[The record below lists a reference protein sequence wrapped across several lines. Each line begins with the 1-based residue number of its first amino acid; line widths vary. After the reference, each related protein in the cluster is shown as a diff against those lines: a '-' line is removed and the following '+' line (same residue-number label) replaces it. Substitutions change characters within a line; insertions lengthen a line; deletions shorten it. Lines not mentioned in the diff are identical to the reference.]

1 MEEYKL
7 NNFLVCIINSLNKQ
21 TFMNTLQS
29 LKPLKSSVSEIR
41 CINLKNNS
49 LTKDINNPLLE
60 QISLIDNDLGL
71 TLNRIIEKSKATA
84 VLFFYNTDYLQSNF
98 SIAKDTIY
106 HIEKEYRNVTI
117 NYPALVPISTLIKYP
132 FHSSK
137 HLVFQEAI
145 FPLWLSKENFST
157 SKILNIKPTKVNNSR
172 SEVEKQQVIHS
183 YSSKLNYKQAPS
195 IAVLICAYNAESYV
209 DTAIQSAYLQ
219 NEPADEILIMD
230 DGSTDL
236 TASRINQWT
245 KFQPIRTYYQK
256 NKGKAKALNKLLSYV
271 NSDFILELDAD
282 DWLDYD
288 AISTIKNYLHY
299 LEKKYVLLYGNFRKW
314 KQLPNDE
321 VIYTTHAKGKQI
333 HHKQQLFK
341 YSLPLGPRI
350 YRTSSLKSIHGFPT
364 IPFEEGRLYED
375 VTVLHSL
382 LDRGNFC
389 YYDFTIYN
397 VREHD
402 QSITKNN
409 HFKWRDYVKYMEQ
422 NFKTD

>member
-7 NNFLVCIINSLNKQ
+7 NNLLVCIINSMNKQ
-21 TFMNTLQS
+21 TLINTLRS
-29 LKPLKSSVSEIR
+29 LKPLHSKISEIR
-41 CINLKNNS
+41 CIHIQNNS

-71 TLNRIIEKSKATA
+71 TLNRIIEKSKATT
-84 VLFFYNTDYLQSNF
+84 VLFLYNTDYLQSNF
-98 SIAKDTIY
+98 SITKDTIY
-106 HIEKEYRNVTI
+106 HLEKEYRNVTI
-117 NYPALVPISTLIKYP
+117 SYPAIVPISTLTKYP
-132 FHSSK
+132 FQSSK

-145 FPLWLSKENFST
+145 FPLWLSKENISS
-157 SKILNIKPTKVNNSR
+157 SKILNIKPTKINNSR
-172 SEVEKQQVIHS
+172 SEVEKQQVIHAYNS
-183 YSSKLNYKQAPS
+183 TPNYKRSPS
-195 IAVLICAYNAESYV
+195 ISVLICAYNAESYI

-230 DGSTDL
+230 DGSTDH
-236 TASRINQWT
+236 TASHINQWN
-245 KFQPIRTYYQK
+245 KIQSIRTYQQK
-256 NKGKAKALNKLLSYV
+256 NKGKANALNKLLSYV
-271 NSDFILELDAD
+271 TSDFILELDAD
-282 DWLDYD
+282 DWLDYN
-288 AISTIKNYLHY
+288 AISTIKDYLHH
-299 LEKKYVLLYGNFRKW
+299 LEKENVLLYGNFRKW

-350 YRTSSLKSIHGFPT
+350 YRTSSLNAIHGFPT

-375 VTVLHSL
+375 VTVLHCL

-389 YYDFTIYN
+389 YHDFTIYN